1 MSYPLSL
8 TQSQAFTALR
18 NVLLA
23 ALPSGI
29 EVIQEEDNL
38 VPEPVGPD
46 FVAFQPLLRN
56 RLSTNIDCYQ
66 DCAFTGSIAG
76 KVLTVAENPTIINE
90 LMLDSEGQ
98 LIISPSGVMEMTA
111 PAMLGKIQPNLQPTL
126 FGVGVA
132 AGTQII
138 AQTGGAP
145 GGEGTYTVSV
155 SQTLASGLLAA
166 GVMGMKQP
174 TQLTVQI
181 DVHGPNSA
189 DNAQLISTLMW
200 SAYASDLFA
209 AQNLGVA
216 PLYADD
222 PRQAPYV
229 NAEKQVERVWTVDVK
244 LQVNPIVYVPQQ
256 FFDNIAITV
265 NPPADAAA

>member
-66 DCAFTGSIAG
+66 DCAFVGSIAA
-76 KVLTVAENPTIINE
+76 KVLTV
-90 LMLDSEGQ
+90 S
-98 LIISPSGVMEMTA
+98 SMT
-111 PAMLGKIQPNLQPTL
+111 LGAIQPSLQPTL
-126 FGVGVA
+126 FGIGVA
-132 AGTQII
+132 AGTTITE
-138 AQTGGAP
+138 QTGGVP
-145 GGEGTYTVSV
+145 GGAGVYTVSV
-155 SQTLASGLLAA
+155 SQTLLSSPLAA
-166 GVMGMKQP
+166 GALGMMTP
-174 TQLTVQI
+174 TQLTVQV

-256 FFDNIAITV
+256 FFDTIAITV